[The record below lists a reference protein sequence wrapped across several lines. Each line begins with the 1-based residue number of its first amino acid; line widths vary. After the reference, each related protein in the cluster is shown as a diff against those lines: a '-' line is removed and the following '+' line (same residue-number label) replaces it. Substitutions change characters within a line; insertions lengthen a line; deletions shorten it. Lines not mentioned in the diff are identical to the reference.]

1 MYLIQ
6 TKDLQFILVFL
17 LKEIIKIVKTL
28 IPTNFLFTL
37 LKKDFKSNN
46 VKRRIVGRGDLEL
59 FINQNDFI
67 FLG

>member
-17 LKEIIKIVKTL
+17 FKEFIKIVKTL
-28 IPTNFLFTL
+28 IPANFLVTL

-46 VKRRIVGRGDLEL
+46 VKRRIVGET
-59 FINQNDFI
+59 
-67 FLG
+67 